1 VTAHA
6 ASPTADHGQPPVVV
20 IGAGPSGLTAAHRL
34 REQGIPSIIL
44 ERRDRT
50 GGMIHTH
57 REQGYLMEEGAT
69 ILPSAYEPVVRL
81 AGEIGCGSELIPAGS
96 VIGFARGDTIHNLR
110 SDHLFSDVLKTDL
123 VSLRSKA
130 LMTRFGVDATRAS
143 KLLSYEDLSRASAFD
158 TMTPREY
165 CSLHLGLSGEVY
177 DYVIN
182 STVRGV
188 LGVRGDAISNLELF
202 FMLYNI
208 LGSKLYAFRNGYSTY
223 IDRLGEGLDIRLKAT
238 VQEVRETA
246 DGVTVTWVDAEGVTH
261 TDDAAGCVVTAR
273 GDTIP
278 DLVPGH
284 FDPSSEAFLRGLRY
298 TKCVVMN
305 TGVTRQPKGIE
316 ASVINIPEPVD
327 PDIMGFT
334 CEHNKAP
341 GRAPE
346 GHGLLDILTMTEYAE
361 QIIDQDDDHIRHA
374 ILSRMEKV
382 IPGLTDTV
390 DYTRIARW
398 NEVIVYSRPG
408 LYKDLGQFQARQA
421 ARPSRVQLAG
431 VFRSSSNMC
440 TATVSGEN
448 AAAELARQLRAR
460 TGGTAH
466 PGSGRFRRGTTA
478 LNGARQASS

>member
-1 VTAHA
+1 MPRTQD
-6 ASPTADHGQPPVVV
+6 SGLSDRGPVFVV
-20 IGAGPSGLTAAHRL
+20 GAGPSGLTAAYRL
-34 REQGIPSIIL
+34 RAQGVPTVIL
-44 ERRDRT
+44 EKRDRT

-69 ILPSAYEPVVRL
+69 ILPSAYEPVVKL
-81 AGEIGCGSELIPAGS
+81 AHEVGSGPDLIPAGS
-96 VIGFARGDTIHNLR
+96 IIGFARDDTIHNLR
-110 SDHLFSDVLKTDL
+110 SDHLFVDALKTPL
-123 VSLRSKA
+123 VSLKSKA
-130 LMTRFGVDATRAS
+130 SMARFGVDATRAS
-143 KLLSYEDLSRASAFD
+143 KLLNYEDLSRASAFD

-177 DYVIN
+177 DYIIN

-208 LGSKLYAFRNGYSTY
+208 LGSKLYAFREGYSTY
-223 IDRLGEGLDIRLKAT
+223 IDRLAEGMDIRLGTT
-238 VQEVRETA
+238 VGEIKETA
-246 DGVTVTWVDAEGVTH
+246 DGVTVTWADADGVTH
-261 TDDAAGCVVTAR
+261 TESGSGAVITAR

-284 FDPSSEAFLRGLRY
+284 FDTASEAFLRNLRY

-305 TGVTRQPKGIE
+305 TGVTRKPEGVV

-327 PDIMGFT
+327 AGLMGFT

-346 GHGLLDILTMTEYAE
+346 GKGLMAILTMTEFAE
-361 QIIDQDDDHIRHA
+361 QLIDEDDDAIRTE
-374 ILSRMEKV
+374 ILGRMEKI
-382 IPGLTDTV
+382 IPGVTDTV
-390 DYTRIARW
+390 DYTRITRW

-408 LYKDLGQFQARQA
+408 LYKELGQFQARQA
-421 ARPSRVQLAG
+421 AITSRIQLAG

-448 AAAELARQLRAR
+448 AAAELVGQLRA
-460 TGGTAH
+460 
-466 PGSGRFRRGTTA
+466 PRRAAAGA
-478 LNGARQASS
+478 L

>member
-1 VTAHA
+1 MTAA
-6 ASPTADHGQPPVVV
+6 KRRTAPADAGPVFIV
-20 IGAGPSGLTAAHRL
+20 GAGPSGLTAAYRL
-34 REQGIPSIIL
+34 REQGIPTVIL
-44 ERRDRT
+44 EKRDRT

-69 ILPSAYEPVVRL
+69 ILPSAYEPVVKL
-81 AGEIGCGSELIPAGS
+81 AHKIGSGPDLIPAGS
-96 VIGFARGDTIHNLR
+96 IIGFARDNVIHNLR
-110 SDHLFSDVLKTDL
+110 SDHLFSDILKTPL
-123 VSLRSKA
+123 VSLKSKA
-130 LMTRFGVDATRAS
+130 MMARFGVDATRAS
-143 KLLSYEDLSRASAFD
+143 KLLNYEDLSRASAFD

-165 CSLHLGLSGEVY
+165 CSIHLGLSGEVY

-208 LGSKLYAFRNGYSTY
+208 LGSKLYAFRDGYSTY
-223 IDRLGEGLDIRLKAT
+223 IDRLSQGLDIRLSAT
-238 VQEVRETA
+238 VHEIRETA
-246 DGVTVTWVDAEGVTH
+246 DGVMVQWTDAKGVGH
-261 TDDAAGCVVTAR
+261 TDTGSGAVLSAR

-278 DLVPGH
+278 TLAPER
-284 FDPSSEAFLRGLRY
+284 FDSYSEQFLRSLRY

-305 TGVTRQPKGIE
+305 TGVTRKPKGII

-346 GHGLLDILTMTEYAE
+346 GHGLLDILTMTEFAE
-361 QIIDQDDDHIRHA
+361 KIIDEDDDTIRRK

-421 ARPSRVQLAG
+421 AVKSRIRLAG

-440 TATVSGEN
+440 TATVAGEN
-448 AAAELARQLRAR
+448 AAAELAELLRSPSPRLA
-460 TGGTAH
+460 AV
-466 PGSGRFRRGTTA
+466 
-478 LNGARQASS
+478 

>member
-1 VTAHA
+1 MTTTDAQVDA
-6 ASPTADHGQPPVVV
+6 GPVFIV
-20 IGAGPSGLTAAHRL
+20 GAGPSGLTAAYRL
-34 REQGIPSIIL
+34 REQGIPSVVL
-44 ERRDRT
+44 EKRDRT

-69 ILPSAYEPVVRL
+69 ILPSAYEPVVKL
-81 AGEIGCGSELIPAGS
+81 AHEIGSGPDLIPAGS
-96 VIGFARGDTIHNLR
+96 IIGFARDNVIHNLR
-110 SDHLFSDVLKTDL
+110 SDHLFSDILRTPL
-123 VSLRSKA
+123 VSLKSKA
-130 LMTRFGVDATRAS
+130 LMARFGVDATRAS
-143 KLLSYEDLSRASAFD
+143 KLLNYEDLSRASAFD

-208 LGSKLYAFRNGYSTY
+208 LGSKLYAFRDGYSTY
-223 IDRLGEGLDIRLKAT
+223 IDRLSTGLDIRLSAT
-238 VQEVRETA
+238 VHEITESR
-246 DGVTVTWVDAEGVTH
+246 DGVTVIWTDADGVSH
-261 TDDAAGCVVTAR
+261 TDSGSGAVLTAR

-278 DLVPGH
+278 AMAPGR
-284 FDPSSEAFLRGLRY
+284 FDAYSEQFLRGLRY

-305 TGVTRQPKGIE
+305 TGVTRKPKGIV

-346 GHGLLDILTMTEYAE
+346 GHGLLDILTMTEFAE
-361 QIIDQDDDHIRHA
+361 KIIDDDDDTVRHK

-421 ARPSRVQLAG
+421 AVKSRIRLAG

-440 TATVSGEN
+440 TATVSGEK
-448 AAAELARQLRAR
+448 AAADLAGLLRL
-460 TGGTAH
+460 
-466 PGSGRFRRGTTA
+466 PRRLA
-478 LNGARQASS
+478 AV

>member
-1 VTAHA
+1 MTTNL
-6 ASPTADHGQPPVVV
+6 SDHGPVFIV
-20 IGAGPSGLTAAHRL
+20 GAGPSGLTAAYRL
-34 REQGIPSIIL
+34 RQQGISSVIL
-44 ERRDRT
+44 EKRDRT

-69 ILPSAYEPVVRL
+69 ILPSAYEPVVKL
-81 AGEIGCGSELIPAGS
+81 AHEIGSGPDLIPAGS
-96 VIGFARGDTIHNLR
+96 IIGFARDGVIHNLR
-110 SDHLFSDVLKTDL
+110 SDHLFLDVLKTPL
-123 VSLRSKA
+123 VSMKSKA
-130 LMTRFGVDATRAS
+130 LMARFGIDATRAS
-143 KLLSYEDLSRASAFD
+143 KLLNYEDLSRASAFD

-208 LGSKLYAFRNGYSTY
+208 LGSKLYAFREGYSTY
-223 IDRLGEGLDIRLKAT
+223 IDRLSAGLDIRLGAT
-238 VQEVRETA
+238 VQEITETA
-246 DGVTVTWVDAEGVTH
+246 DGVTVIWTDADGVTH
-261 TDDAAGCVVTAR
+261 TDSGAGAVISAR

-284 FDPSSEAFLRGLRY
+284 FDAVSEGFLRSLRY

-305 TGVTRQPKGIE
+305 TGVTRKPKGIV

-346 GHGLLDILTMTEYAE
+346 GHGLLDILTMTEFAE
-361 QIIDQDDDHIRHA
+361 RIIDEDDDTIRA
-374 ILSRMEKV
+374 KILSRMEKV

-408 LYKDLGQFQARQA
+408 LYKELGQFQARQA
-421 ARPSRVQLAG
+421 AITSRIRLAG

-440 TATVSGEN
+440 TATVAGEN
-448 AAAELARQLRAR
+448 AASDLIAQLKGSPRRLA
-460 TGGTAH
+460 
-466 PGSGRFRRGTTA
+466 SV
-478 LNGARQASS
+478 

>member
-1 VTAHA
+1 MT
-6 ASPTADHGQPPVVV
+6 TTDRTDLADRGPVFIV
-20 IGAGPSGLTAAHRL
+20 GAGPSGLTAAYRL
-34 REQGIPSIIL
+34 HAQGIPAIIL
-44 ERRDRT
+44 EKRDRT

-81 AGEIGCGSELIPAGS
+81 AYEIGSGPDLIPAGS
-96 VIGFARGDTIHNLR
+96 IIGFARDGKIHNLR
-110 SDHLFSDVLKTDL
+110 SDHLFLDVLKTPL
-123 VSLRSKA
+123 VSLKSKA
-130 LMTRFGVDATRAS
+130 LMTRFGIDATRAS
-143 KLLSYEDLSRASAFD
+143 KLLNYEDLSRASAFD

-208 LGSKLYAFRNGYSTY
+208 LGSKLYAFREGYSTY
-223 IDRLGEGLDIRLKAT
+223 VERLSAGLDIRLKAT
-238 VQEVRETA
+238 VEQIEETA
-246 DGVTVTWVDAEGVTH
+246 DGVTVTWTDSDGVAH
-261 TDDAAGCVVTAR
+261 TEAGSGAVITAR

-284 FDPSSEAFLRGLRY
+284 FDTASEKFLRSLRY

-305 TGVTRQPKGIE
+305 TGVTRKPKGIVS
-316 ASVINIPEPVD
+316 SVINIPEPVD
-327 PDIMGFT
+327 PDLMGFT

-346 GHGLLDILTMTEYAE
+346 GHGLLDILTMTEFAE
-361 QIIDQDDDHIRHA
+361 QIIDEDDDTIRRK
-374 ILSRMEKV
+374 ILTRMEKL

-408 LYKDLGQFQARQA
+408 LYKELGQFQARHA
-421 ARPSRVQLAG
+421 AIPSRIQLAG

-448 AAAELARQLRAR
+448 AAAQLVSQLQ
-460 TGGTAH
+460 T
-466 PGSGRFRRGTTA
+466 PRRGFIA
-478 LNGARQASS
+478 V

>member
-1 VTAHA
+1 MTTNL
-6 ASPTADHGQPPVVV
+6 SDHGPVFIV
-20 IGAGPSGLTAAHRL
+20 GAGPSGLTAAYRL
-34 REQGIPSIIL
+34 RQQGISSVIL
-44 ERRDRT
+44 EKRDRT

-69 ILPSAYEPVVRL
+69 ILPSAYEPVVKL
-81 AGEIGCGSELIPAGS
+81 AHEIGSGPDLIPAGS
-96 VIGFARGDTIHNLR
+96 IIGFARDGVIHNLR
-110 SDHLFSDVLKTDL
+110 SDHLFLDVLKTPL
-123 VSLRSKA
+123 VSMKSKA
-130 LMTRFGVDATRAS
+130 LMARFGIDATRAS
-143 KLLSYEDLSRASAFD
+143 KLLNYEDLSRASAFD

-208 LGSKLYAFRNGYSTY
+208 LGSKLYAFREGYSTY
-223 IDRLGEGLDIRLKAT
+223 IDRLSAGLDIRLGAT
-238 VQEVRETA
+238 VQEITETA
-246 DGVTVTWVDAEGVTH
+246 DGVTVIWTDADGVTH
-261 TDDAAGCVVTAR
+261 TDSGAGAVITAR

-284 FDPSSEAFLRGLRY
+284 FDAVSEGFLRSLRY

-305 TGVTRQPKGIE
+305 TGVTRKPKGIV

-346 GHGLLDILTMTEYAE
+346 GHGLLDILTMTEFAE
-361 QIIDQDDDHIRHA
+361 RIIDEDDDTIREK

-408 LYKDLGQFQARQA
+408 LYKELGQFQARQA
-421 ARPSRVQLAG
+421 AITSRIRLAG

-440 TATVSGEN
+440 TATVAGEN
-448 AAAELARQLRAR
+448 AASDLIAQLKGSPRRLA
-460 TGGTAH
+460 
-466 PGSGRFRRGTTA
+466 PV
-478 LNGARQASS
+478 

>member
-1 VTAHA
+1 MTTTDAHVDA
-6 ASPTADHGQPPVVV
+6 GPVFIV
-20 IGAGPSGLTAAHRL
+20 GAGPSGLTAAYRL
-34 REQGIPSIIL
+34 REQGIPTIVL
-44 ERRDRT
+44 EKRNRT

-81 AGEIGCGSELIPAGS
+81 AHEIGSGPDLIPAGS
-96 VIGFARGDTIHNLR
+96 IIGFARDNVIHNLR
-110 SDHLFSDVLKTDL
+110 SDHLFSDILKTPL
-123 VSLRSKA
+123 VSLKSKA
-130 LMTRFGVDATRAS
+130 MMARFGVDASRAS
-143 KLLSYEDLSRASAFD
+143 KLLNYEDLSRASAFD

-208 LGSKLYAFRNGYSTY
+208 LGSKLYAFRDGYSTY
-223 IDRLGEGLDIRLKAT
+223 IDRLSTGLDIRLSAT
-238 VQEVRETA
+238 VHEITETC
-246 DGVTVTWVDAEGVTH
+246 DGVTVKWTDADGVSH
-261 TDDAAGCVVTAR
+261 TDSGSGAVLTAR

-278 DLVPGH
+278 NLAPGR
-284 FDPSSEAFLRGLRY
+284 FDAYSEQFLRGLRY

-305 TGVTRQPKGIE
+305 TGVTRKPKGIV

-346 GHGLLDILTMTEYAE
+346 GHGLLDILTMTEFAE
-361 QIIDQDDDHIRHA
+361 KIIDEDDDTIRHK

-408 LYKDLGQFQARQA
+408 MYKDLGQFQARQA
-421 ARPSRVQLAG
+421 AVKSRIRLAG

-448 AAAELARQLRAR
+448 AAAELVSLLRA
-460 TGGTAH
+460 
-466 PGSGRFRRGTTA
+466 PRRLA
-478 LNGARQASS
+478 AV

>member
-1 VTAHA
+1 MTAANSRA
-6 ASPTADHGQPPVVV
+6 ADAGPVFIV
-20 IGAGPSGLTAAHRL
+20 GAGPSGLTAAYRL
-34 REQGIPSIIL
+34 REHGIPTVIL
-44 ERRDRT
+44 EKRDRT

-69 ILPSAYEPVVRL
+69 ILPSAYEPVVKL
-81 AGEIGCGSELIPAGS
+81 AHEIGSGPDLIPAGS
-96 VIGFARGDTIHNLR
+96 IIGFARDNVIHNLR
-110 SDHLFSDVLKTDL
+110 SDHLFSDILKTPL
-123 VSLRSKA
+123 VSLKSKA
-130 LMTRFGVDATRAS
+130 LMARFGVDATRAS
-143 KLLSYEDLSRASAFD
+143 KLLNYEDLSRASAFD

-165 CSLHLGLSGEVY
+165 CSIHLGLSGEVY

-208 LGSKLYAFRNGYSTY
+208 LGSKLYAFREGYSTY
-223 IDRLGEGLDIRLKAT
+223 IDRLSSGLDIRLSAT
-238 VQEVRETA
+238 VHEIRETA
-246 DGVTVTWVDAEGVTH
+246 DGVTVTWTDSAGECH
-261 TDDAAGCVVTAR
+261 TDNGSGAVLSAR

-278 DLVPGH
+278 DLAPGR
-284 FDPSSEAFLRGLRY
+284 FDAYSEQFLRSLRY

-305 TGVTRQPKGIE
+305 TGVTRKPKGIV

-346 GHGLLDILTMTEYAE
+346 GHGLLDILTMTEFAE
-361 QIIDQDDDHIRHA
+361 KIIDEDDDTIRHK

-421 ARPSRVQLAG
+421 AVKSRIRLAG

-440 TATVSGEN
+440 TATVAGEN
-448 AAAELARQLRAR
+448 AAAELADLLRV
-460 TGGTAH
+460 
-466 PGSGRFRRGTTA
+466 PPRR
-478 LNGARQASS
+478 LASV

>member
-1 VTAHA
+1 VTTNL
-6 ASPTADHGQPPVVV
+6 SDHGPVFIV
-20 IGAGPSGLTAAHRL
+20 GAGPSGLTAAYRL
-34 REQGIPSIIL
+34 RQQGISSVIL
-44 ERRDRT
+44 EKRDRT

-69 ILPSAYEPVVRL
+69 ILPSAYEPVVKL
-81 AGEIGCGSELIPAGS
+81 AHEIGSGPDLIPAGS
-96 VIGFARGDTIHNLR
+96 IIGFARDGVIHNLR
-110 SDHLFSDVLKTDL
+110 SDHLFLDVLKTPL
-123 VSLRSKA
+123 VSMKSKA
-130 LMTRFGVDATRAS
+130 LMARFGIDATRAS
-143 KLLSYEDLSRASAFD
+143 KLLNYEDLSRASAFD

-208 LGSKLYAFRNGYSTY
+208 LGSKLYAFREGYSTY
-223 IDRLGEGLDIRLKAT
+223 IDRLSAGLDIRLGAT
-238 VQEVRETA
+238 VQEITETA
-246 DGVTVTWVDAEGVTH
+246 DGVTVIWTDADGVTH
-261 TDDAAGCVVTAR
+261 TDSGAGAVISAR

-284 FDPSSEAFLRGLRY
+284 FDAVSEGFLRSLRY

-305 TGVTRQPKGIE
+305 TGVTRKPKGIV

-346 GHGLLDILTMTEYAE
+346 GHGLLDILTMTEFAE
-361 QIIDQDDDHIRHA
+361 RIIDEDDDTIRA
-374 ILSRMEKV
+374 KILSRMEKV

-408 LYKDLGQFQARQA
+408 LYKELGQFQARQA
-421 ARPSRVQLAG
+421 AITSRIRLAG

-440 TATVSGEN
+440 TATVAGEN
-448 AAAELARQLRAR
+448 AASDLIAQLKGSPRRLA
-460 TGGTAH
+460 
-466 PGSGRFRRGTTA
+466 SV
-478 LNGARQASS
+478 

>member
-1 VTAHA
+1 MTTTDAHLDA
-6 ASPTADHGQPPVVV
+6 GPVFIV
-20 IGAGPSGLTAAHRL
+20 GAGPSGLTAAYRL
-34 REQGIPSIIL
+34 REQGISTVIL
-44 ERRDRT
+44 EKRDRT

-69 ILPSAYEPVVRL
+69 ILPSAYEPVVKL
-81 AGEIGCGSELIPAGS
+81 AHQIGSGADLIPAGS
-96 VIGFARGDTIHNLR
+96 IIGFARDNVIHNLR
-110 SDHLFSDVLKTDL
+110 SDHLFSDILKTPL
-123 VSLRSKA
+123 VSLKSKA
-130 LMTRFGVDATRAS
+130 MMARFGVDATRAS
-143 KLLSYEDLSRASAFD
+143 KLLNYEDLSRASAFD

-208 LGSKLYAFRNGYSTY
+208 LGSKLYAFRDGYSTY
-223 IDRLGEGLDIRLKAT
+223 IDRLSTGLDIRLSAT
-238 VQEVRETA
+238 VHEITETN
-246 DGVTVTWVDAEGVTH
+246 DGVTVIWTDADGVSH
-261 TDDAAGCVVTAR
+261 TDSGSGAVLTAR

-278 DLVPGH
+278 NLAPGR
-284 FDPSSEAFLRGLRY
+284 FDAYSEQFLRGLRY

-305 TGVTRQPKGIE
+305 TGVTRKPKGIV

-346 GHGLLDILTMTEYAE
+346 GHGLLDILTMTEFAE
-361 QIIDQDDDHIRHA
+361 KIIGDDDDTIRHK

-421 ARPSRVQLAG
+421 AVKSRIRLAG

-440 TATVSGEN
+440 TATVSGEK
-448 AAAELARQLRAR
+448 AAADLVGLLRA
-460 TGGTAH
+460 
-466 PGSGRFRRGTTA
+466 PRRLA
-478 LNGARQASS
+478 AV

>member
-1 VTAHA
+1 MTTTDPRAGLVDA
-6 ASPTADHGQPPVVV
+6 GPVFIV
-20 IGAGPSGLTAAHRL
+20 GAGPSGLTAAYRL
-34 REQGIPSIIL
+34 REQGISSVIL
-44 ERRDRT
+44 EKRDRT

-69 ILPSAYEPVVRL
+69 ILPSAYEPVVKL
-81 AGEIGCGSELIPAGS
+81 AHQIGSGPDLIPAGS
-96 VIGFARGDTIHNLR
+96 IIGFARDNVIHNLR
-110 SDHLFSDVLKTDL
+110 SDHLFSDILKTPL
-123 VSLRSKA
+123 VSLKSKA
-130 LMTRFGVDATRAS
+130 LMARFGVDASRAS
-143 KLLSYEDLSRASAFD
+143 KLLNYEDLSRASAFD

-165 CSLHLGLSGEVY
+165 CSLHPGLSGEVY

-208 LGSKLYAFRNGYSTY
+208 LGSKLYAFRDGYSTY
-223 IDRLGEGLDIRLKAT
+223 IDRLSQGLDIRLSAT
-238 VQEVRETA
+238 VHEVKETA
-246 DGVTVTWVDAEGVTH
+246 DGVTVTWTDSEGVCH
-261 TDDAAGCVVTAR
+261 TDSGSGAVLTAR

-278 DLVPGH
+278 NLAPGR
-284 FDPSSEAFLRGLRY
+284 FDSYSEQFLRSLRY

-305 TGVTRQPKGIE
+305 TGVTRKPKGIV

-346 GHGLLDILTMTEYAE
+346 GHGLLDILTMTEFAE
-361 QIIDQDDDHIRHA
+361 KIIDEDDDTIRHK

-421 ARPSRVQLAG
+421 AVKSRIRLAG

-448 AAAELARQLRAR
+448 AAADLAGLLRV
-460 TGGTAH
+460 
-466 PGSGRFRRGTTA
+466 PPRR
-478 LNGARQASS
+478 LASV

>member
-1 VTAHA
+1 MT
-6 ASPTADHGQPPVVV
+6 TADRSALTDRGPIFIV
-20 IGAGPSGLTAAHRL
+20 GAGPSGLTAAYRF
-34 REQGIPSIIL
+34 RAQGIPTVIL
-44 ERRDRT
+44 EKRDRT

-69 ILPSAYEPVVRL
+69 ILPSAYKPVVKL
-81 AGEIGCGSELIPAGS
+81 AHEIGSGSDLIPAGS
-96 VIGFARGDTIHNLR
+96 IIGFARDNEIHNLR
-110 SDHLFSDVLKTDL
+110 SDHLFLDVLKTPL
-123 VSLRSKA
+123 VSLKSKA
-130 LMTRFGVDATRAS
+130 LMARFGIDATRAS
-143 KLLSYEDLSRASAFD
+143 KLLNYEDLSRASAFD

-165 CSLHLGLSGEVY
+165 CSIHLGLSGEVY

-208 LGSKLYAFRNGYSTY
+208 LGSKLFAFRDGYSTY
-223 IDRLGEGLDIRLKAT
+223 VDRLSEGLDIRLNTT
-238 VQEVRETA
+238 VSEIKETA
-246 DGVTVTWVDAEGVTH
+246 DGVTVSWTDGDGVSH
-261 TDDAAGCVVTAR
+261 TESGAGVVITAR

-278 DLVPGH
+278 NLVPGH
-284 FDPSSEAFLRGLRY
+284 FDTASEQFLRSLRY

-305 TGVTRQPKGIE
+305 TGVTRKPKGIV

-327 PDIMGFT
+327 PDLMGFT

-346 GHGLLDILTMTEYAE
+346 GHGLLDILTMTEFAE
-361 QIIDQDDDHIRHA
+361 QIIDDDDDTVRA
-374 ILSRMEKV
+374 KILTRMEKV
-382 IPGLTDTV
+382 IPGLSDTV

-398 NEVIVYSRPG
+398 QEVIVYSRPG
-408 LYKDLGQFQARQA
+408 LYKELGQFQARQA
-421 ARPSRVQLAG
+421 AVTTRIQLAG

-448 AAAELARQLRAR
+448 AAAALISQLSQ
-460 TGGTAH
+460 
-466 PGSGRFRRGTTA
+466 PRRPLSA
-478 LNGARQASS
+478 V

>member
-1 VTAHA
+1 MTATERRA
-6 ASPTADHGQPPVVV
+6 VPADAGPVFIV
-20 IGAGPSGLTAAHRL
+20 GAGPSGLTAAYRL
-34 REQGIPSIIL
+34 REQGIPTVIL
-44 ERRDRT
+44 EKRDRT

-69 ILPSAYEPVVRL
+69 ILPSAYEPVVKL
-81 AGEIGCGSELIPAGS
+81 AHEIGSGPDLIPAGS
-96 VIGFARGDTIHNLR
+96 IIGFARDNVIHNLR
-110 SDHLFSDVLKTDL
+110 SDHLFSDILKTPL
-123 VSLRSKA
+123 VSLKSKA

-143 KLLSYEDLSRASAFD
+143 KLLNYEDLSRASAFD

-165 CSLHLGLSGEVY
+165 CSIHLGLSGEVY

-208 LGSKLYAFRNGYSTY
+208 LGSKLYAFRDGYSTY
-223 IDRLGEGLDIRLKAT
+223 IDRLSTGLEIRLSAT
-238 VQEVRETA
+238 VHEIRETP
-246 DGVTVTWVDAEGVTH
+246 DGVTVTWTDSQGECH
-261 TDDAAGCVVTAR
+261 TDSGSGAVLSAR

-278 DLVPGH
+278 DLAPER
-284 FDPSSEAFLRGLRY
+284 FDAFSEQFLRGLRY

-305 TGVTRQPKGIE
+305 TGVTRKPKGII

-346 GHGLLDILTMTEYAE
+346 GHGLLDILTMTEFAE
-361 QIIDQDDDHIRHA
+361 KIIDEDDDTIRHK

-421 ARPSRVQLAG
+421 AVRSRIRLAG

-440 TATVSGEN
+440 TATVAGEN
-448 AAAELARQLRAR
+448 AAAELADLLRI
-460 TGGTAH
+460 
-466 PGSGRFRRGTTA
+466 PPRRLA
-478 LNGARQASS
+478 AV

>member
-1 VTAHA
+1 MTAN
-6 ASPTADHGQPPVVV
+6 ASGGSTDRGPVYIV
-20 IGAGPSGLTAAHRL
+20 GAGPSGLTAAYRL
-34 REQGIPSIIL
+34 REQGIPAIVL
-44 ERRDRT
+44 EKRDRT

-69 ILPSAYEPVVRL
+69 ILPSAYEPVVKL
-81 AGEIGCGSELIPAGS
+81 AHEIGSGDDLIPAGS
-96 VIGFARGDTIHNLR
+96 IIGFARDNVIHNLR
-110 SDHLFSDVLKTDL
+110 SDHLFLDVLKTPL
-123 VSLRSKA
+123 VSLKSKA
-130 LMTRFGVDATRAS
+130 LMARFGVDATRAS
-143 KLLSYEDLSRASAFD
+143 KLLNYEDLSRASAFD

-208 LGSKLYAFRNGYSTY
+208 LGSKLYAFREGYSTY
-223 IDRLGEGLDIRLKAT
+223 IDRLSKGMDIRLGST
-238 VQEVRETA
+238 VQEIRESA
-246 DGVTVTWVDAEGVTH
+246 DGVTVTWTDADGVSH
-261 TDDAAGCVVTAR
+261 TESGAGVVLTAR

-284 FDPSSEAFLRGLRY
+284 FDAASEAFLRGLRY

-305 TGVTRQPKGIE
+305 TGVTRKPKGIV

-327 PDIMGFT
+327 ADLMGFT

-346 GHGLLDILTMTEYAE
+346 GHGLLDILTMTEFAE
-361 QIIDQDDDHIRHA
+361 QIIDEDDDTIRA
-374 ILSRMEKV
+374 KVLSRMEKL
-382 IPGLTDTV
+382 IPGITDTV

-408 LYKDLGQFQARQA
+408 LYKELGQFQARQA
-421 ARPSRVQLAG
+421 AITSRIQLAG

-440 TATVSGEN
+440 TATVSGER
-448 AAAELARQLRAR
+448 AAAQLLAQLRAPQR
-460 TGGTAH
+460 
-466 PGSGRFRRGTTA
+466 RFVA
-478 LNGARQASS
+478 V